1 MWHSDTW
8 GEAEMD
14 DGYDDDG
21 YEDDG
26 RRSQV
31 RGALL
36 KGLGVVV
43 ALGLVIAVGTALMV
57 NALGLDEGQASGPA
71 GSSTSGSPSTLPTTA
86 LPVPGE
92 KSSGA
97 EPSESATPK
106 RAPKAIRLDASPLQA
121 GAMQRVDL
129 TGSYPGADNTA
140 LEVQRNE
147 NGSWGDFG
155 VQATVHGGTFATY
168 IMTGHTGRNRLRVL
182 DPATGKASNVV
193 VVTIG

>member
-1 MWHSDTW
+1 MGHSDPW

-14 DGYDDDG
+14 NGYDDD
-21 YEDDG
+21 YEDDPP
-26 RRSQV
+26 RSQV

-36 KGLGVVV
+36 MGLGVVV

-57 NALGLDEGQASGPA
+57 NALGLDQGQASGPA
-71 GSSTSGSPSTLPTTA
+71 GSSTSGPASTLPTTA
-86 LPVPGE
+86 LPVPGGT
-92 KSSGA
+92 SSSA
-97 EPSESATPK
+97 EASESAKPK
-106 RAPKAIRLDASPLQA
+106 RAAKAIRLDASPLQV
-121 GAMQRVDL
+121 GAMQRIDL
-129 TGSYPGADNTA
+129 TGSYRGADNTV

-147 NGSWGDFG
+147 NGSWGNFG

-193 VVTIG
+193 AVTVG